1 MASILSATSD
11 TLLFTAPTNQP
22 TNDRSLIEFEAF
34 QVKNFAQRFL
44 SSFWKGLT
52 NTGTGN
58 NFQRPCLI
66 LEEKSETANYSNNK
80 IFKLRVHYKCS
91 HAR

>member
-11 TLLFTAPTNQP
+11 TLLFTAP

-80 IFKLRVHYKCS
+80 IFKLRVHYK
-91 HAR
+91 